1 MQKSALFSRRPGAT
15 VDFRPDVTDGSPYAQ
30 LRRLSA
36 YIKSDIAL
44 AADIEDCP
52 EALEYAREYAYR
64 KIFTGTSHED
74 FIKTNQANPDA
85 VDWLIAV
92 HEVEAAAH
100 LEKRTR
106 T

>member
-1 MQKSALFSRRPGAT
+1 MDKAQLFSRRPGAT
-15 VDFRPDVTDGSPYAQ
+15 VDFRPDVAEGSPHVQ

-36 YIKSDIAL
+36 YIKANV
-44 AADIEDCP
+44 AAVADIEDCP

-74 FIKTNQANPDA
+74 FIATDRISPDA

-92 HEVEAAAH
+92 HEVETAAH
-100 LEKRTR
+100 LEKRNR
-106 T
+106 